1 MLRPLVGRVFPRR
14 CVYFTGQSLPRM
26 MCTAEKSSNDST
38 KSEQT
43 VNTEGELSELDQKIK
58 LVEEKD
64 GIINDLEDKY
74 KRALAESENVKNRM
88 KKQVEDTRLFG
99 IQGFAKDL
107 LEVADV
113 LGKATESVPDEEIE
127 NNTHLKSLYEGL
139 RLTDQ
144 QLHKVFSKNG
154 LEKLSPVGEKFDPNF
169 HEALFE
175 QDIPG
180 KEGTVILVNQV
191 GYTLNARVLRPAK
204 VGVAKAKT

>member
-1 MLRPLVGRVFPRR
+1 M
-14 CVYFTGQSLPRM
+14 
-26 MCTAEKSSNDST
+26 
-38 KSEQT
+38 
-43 VNTEGELSELDQKIK
+43 
-58 LVEEKD
+58 
-64 GIINDLEDKY
+64 
-74 KRALAESENVKNRM
+74 KNRM
-88 KKQVEDTRLFG
+88 KKQIEDTRLFG

-113 LGKATESVPDEEIE
+113 LGKATESIPEEEIK
-127 NNTHLKSLYEGL
+127 NNSHLKSLYEGL
-139 RLTDQ
+139 LLTDQ

-175 QDIPG
+175 QDVPG
-180 KEGTVILVNQV
+180 EEGTVILVNQV

>member
-1 MLRPLVGRVFPRR
+1 
-14 CVYFTGQSLPRM
+14 
-26 MCTAEKSSNDST
+26 
-38 KSEQT
+38 
-43 VNTEGELSELDQKIK
+43 
-58 LVEEKD
+58 
-64 GIINDLEDKY
+64 
-74 KRALAESENVKNRM
+74 M
-88 KKQVEDTRLFG
+88 KKQIEDTKLFG

-113 LGKATESVPDEEIE
+113 LGKATESVPEEEIK
-127 NNTHLKSLYEGL
+127 NNSHLKSLYEGL
-139 RLTDQ
+139 LLTDQ

-191 GYTLNARVLRPAK
+191 GYMLNARVLRPAK